1 MDFKNFMHFAANSIN
16 PTDKSMKQ
24 AVYDQ
29 SFAPAVLGALNA
41 LRTMPDSQF
50 PGTPSEKRAFQ
61 KKIFSEYYITIMY
74 YLRNKIKRTDF
85 REDSR
90 SSIMD
95 QTYMQDLRKQG
106 IILEQADFG
115 PSDTKPAHIHIW
127 TDEKSEMNDRV
138 ISYFDQGR
146 IDTIFESF
154 MNARPSLF
162 GSSTVMRRTKQA
174 TNKVSD
180 DTFYDDYGA

>member
-1 MDFKNFMHFAANSIN
+1 
-16 PTDKSMKQ
+16 
-24 AVYDQ
+24 
-29 SFAPAVLGALNA
+29 
-41 LRTMPDSQF
+41 
-50 PGTPSEKRAFQ
+50 
-61 KKIFSEYYITIMY
+61 
-74 YLRNKIKRTDF
+74 
-85 REDSR
+85 
-90 SSIMD
+90 
-95 QTYMQDLRKQG
+95 
-106 IILEQADFG
+106 
-115 PSDTKPAHIHIW
+115 
-127 TDEKSEMNDRV
+127 MNDRV